1 MIRHLSSLLVLSA
14 LATPAIAQDA
24 APVPANVATAAQVAG
39 PVQVNQGERFV
50 PLRTGMA
57 LKAGDRVM
65 ALSKGSAT
73 LRFADGCDLRV
84 NSETMVVV
92 PKTST
97 CAGAIV
103 AVQSTAPAGS
113 GAVGSTAAAGGLAD
127 SPALIIGMGVVGD
140 AILFAQED
148 QNNTASP

>member
-1 MIRHLSSLLVLSA
+1 MTRILASFVILAA
-14 LATPAIAQDA
+14 LAMPAIAQDA
-24 APVPANVATAAQVAG
+24 AVEATVATATQVAG

-50 PLRTGMA
+50 ALRPGTS

-84 NSETMVVV
+84 APETMIVV
-92 PKTST
+92 PATST
-97 CAGAIV
+97 CAGAVV
-103 AVQSTAPAGS
+103 AAQSTAPAGS
-113 GAVGSTAAAGGLAD
+113 EAVGAVGGTATGTS
-127 SPALIIGMGVVGD
+127 SPALIIGMGIVGD
-140 AILFAQED
+140 GILFAQED